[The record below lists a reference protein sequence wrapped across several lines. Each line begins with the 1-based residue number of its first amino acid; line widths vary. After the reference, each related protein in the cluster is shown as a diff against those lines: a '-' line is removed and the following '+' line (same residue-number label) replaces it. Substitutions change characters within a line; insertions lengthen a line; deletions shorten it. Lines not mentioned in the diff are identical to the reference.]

1 MQGDLKHF
9 ANPSF
14 WDRYYQLHSSIQKLA
29 DKNFKILNSDPLHP
43 AYISK
48 K

>member
-14 WDRYYQLHSSIQKLA
+14 WDRYYQLHSSIRKLA
-29 DKNFKILNSDPLHP
+29 EKKLKFSIQILIILH
-43 AYISK
+43 YISK